1 MEVEEAYLPRF
12 FEADEM
18 PNQFASTAP
27 LRLPERRPC
36 VHHVAA
42 GAVRPCC
49 PSRCGQCSC
58 VLLGRTLMHRA
69 SEGWYVLTVSR
80 TRHCTACRPR
90 QRSGNGTVLTG
101 PFAFTPGTV
110 LTGPF
115 AFTPGTVLTGPFAF
129 TPRLAAL
136 LRNAASAARGWIQLP
151 EWRLRGVGDPAVVA
165 TE

>member
-80 TRHCTACRPR
+80 TRHCIALWPR
-90 QRSGNGTVLTG
+90 QRSANGTVLTG
-101 PFAFTPGTV
+101 P
-110 LTGPF
+110 L
-115 AFTPGTVLTGPFAF
+115 AF